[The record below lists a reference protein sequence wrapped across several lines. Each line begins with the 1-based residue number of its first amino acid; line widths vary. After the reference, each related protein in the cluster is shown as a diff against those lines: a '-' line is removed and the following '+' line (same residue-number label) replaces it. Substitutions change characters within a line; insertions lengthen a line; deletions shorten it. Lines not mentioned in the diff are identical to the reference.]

1 MNPWHGLTPEQH
13 QALVRKAQAT
23 RKANREKLEQEKL
36 EMETRGDVLL
46 GKVRALEKRLI
57 ELSKYEELSTL
68 SAALNDRALLLPEE
82 IIKGAI
88 PFTLASGVYF
98 LVDNGEIVY
107 VGQSVNVYSR
117 ISQHGIKFDKFA
129 FVPCP
134 VNLLDRLES
143 FYIHVLR
150 PRSNGNFNAQE
161 KSAPIRFNKL
171 LNMEAA

>member
-1 MNPWHGLTPEQH
+1 MNLWHGLTPEQH
-13 QALVRKAQAT
+13 QARVRKAQAT
-23 RKANREKLEQEKL
+23 RKANREKLEEEKL
-36 EMETRGDVLL
+36 EMRLQGDVLFD
-46 GKVRALEKRLI
+46 KVKALEKRLA
-57 ELSKYEELSTL
+57 ELSKYEELSAL
-68 SAALNDRALLLPEE
+68 SAALNDRALLPPEE
-82 IIKGAI
+82 IVKGAI

-98 LVDNGEIVY
+98 LVENEEIVY

-117 ISQHGIKFDKFA
+117 ISQHVIKFDKFA

-171 LNMEAA
+171 LNMKAA